1 MTLDLSK
8 TKFST
13 KSLVA
18 FVMGLAGLLQVPAI
32 GNPVMAF
39 GQHHPHIAVIIGAI
53 TGIATLL
60 HNPTVE
66 AFLDIN
72 QTTKQVGDV
81 SLTSMNVTGATADNA
96 AKIVAAAQPTSTTIT
111 K

>member
-1 MTLDLSK
+1 MTLDFSK
-8 TKFST
+8 LKFST

-53 TGIATLL
+53 TGVATLL

-66 AFLDIN
+66 AFLGIN
-72 QTTKQVGDV
+72 IPAQQLKVNLPAQQVQIPEQDAPVTIGTTTTK
-81 SLTSMNVTGATADNA
+81 
-96 AKIVAAAQPTSTTIT
+96 
-111 K
+111 